1 MRLLPKRLVPARLR
15 GRGDRGSAEVGVAL
29 VAAAVVAGSLV
40 GTGVARTA
48 VEVTDGVTWLAD
60 SPTGQVVEINPATL
74 EPQSAALVGLPGQQ
88 LVLSQDRG
96 RLVVANKVTGAL
108 TSIDLAT
115 LLASGRRDA
124 APGDAVTV
132 LLDRGRAFL
141 VDRENGLVASID
153 PVTLATRG
161 RVWLAPKGLR
171 DATVDGKGS
180 IWVAS
185 GDDALTRLSWSD
197 ESLTFTSEESRTLTR
212 VGTSVR
218 LVAHERGVTAVS
230 PSTGAIVQ
238 VGTGHDLVSAAPQ
251 MRGPIQP
258 AQSSSST
265 LVPVSVP
272 GRDVVVIVRD
282 GAAVSEVQTGRL
294 NCPRPGAPVELHGV
308 VYVPCPTTGRV
319 IRLGGDG
326 AKAGPD
332 ILTGKG
338 APELVVDD
346 GALLVNVPGNTKGVR
361 VSADGTTTSFVR
373 FDEKLQPADVD
384 RDPTKDDEKAQDKAK
399 KDREEDRD
407 RPKKDPPR
415 YDPGAGG
422 LPTNAPEGPR
432 PTHTTT
438 RTGTTAPPATAAPP
452 ADGGG
457 TEPPSTPSAPAPSA
471 PVITDARASGAGSAA
486 VTWTQPGAAASAY
499 DVLVGGSVAATVSGS
514 TTSTTL
520 TGLATG
526 SAVQITVRGTFA
538 GGRTVVSAPAT
549 VTPAGAPGA
558 PGGVAMS
565 ETARSRTSV
574 TFAVSWNAAADNG
587 SAVTRYA
594 VSASGPHGSDAW
606 SGSTR
611 SASVTV
617 ACDAGQATCGTVSVS
632 VTAGNGVGTGP
643 AGSASAASSPTP
655 GLPLPEAGATVV
667 ASQSSEGAEDEF
679 DVERGTTLT
688 LAPPASWA
696 GFGGVCAVDY
706 TGPTTGP
713 STVPCNATSL
723 QVLSSRAA
731 EITRRSSHSVTLRA
745 YDPAAPGTVVRS
757 ATFSWSL
764 IWPYDMCG
772 TNGKI
777 CP

>member
-1 MRLLPKRLVPARLR
+1 MRLLPQRLVPARMR
-15 GRGDRGSAEVGVAL
+15 RAGDRGSAEIGVAL

-96 RLVVANKVTGAL
+96 RLVVANRATGAL

-124 APGDAVTV
+124 TPGDAVTV

-141 VDRENGLVASID
+141 VDRGVGLVASID
-153 PVTLATRG
+153 PVTLATQG

-171 DATVDGKGS
+171 DATIDGKGS
-180 IWVAS
+180 LWVAS
-185 GDDALTRLSWSD
+185 GDDALTRLTWSD
-197 ESLTFTSEESRTLTR
+197 ASLAFTSEESHALTR
-212 VGTSVR
+212 VGTTVR
-218 LVAHERGVTAVS
+218 LVAHEAGVTAVS

-251 MRGPIQP
+251 MRGRISP
-258 AQSSSST
+258 ALSSSSA

-272 GRDVVVIVRD
+272 ERDVVVIVRD
-282 GAAVSEVQTGRL
+282 GAKVSEVQTGAL
-294 NCPRPGAPVELHGV
+294 GCPRPGAPVELRGV

-319 IRLGGDG
+319 IRIDG
-326 AKAGPD
+326 NGSKAGPD

-338 APELVVDD
+338 VPELVVDD
-346 GALLVNVPGNTKGVR
+346 GALLVNVPGSSKGVK

-373 FDEKLQPADVD
+373 FDETIKPADVD
-384 RDPTKDDEKAQDKAK
+384 RDPKKDDKEAEEKAR

-415 YDPGAGG
+415 YDPGNGG
-422 LPTNAPEGPR
+422 LPTNAPDGPK
-432 PTHTTT
+432 PTRTTT
-438 RTGTTAPPATAAPP
+438 RTTSPSTNG
-452 ADGGG
+452 DGGS
-457 TEPPSTPSAPAPSA
+457 EPSPSAPAPAPALQA
-471 PVITDARASGAGSAA
+471 PVITDARATGSGSAA
-486 VTWTQPGAAASAY
+486 VTWTQPGPDARSY
-499 DVLVGGSVAATVSGS
+499 DVLVGGSVATTVSGS

-526 SAVQITVRGTFA
+526 STVQITVRGTFS
-538 GGRTVVSAPAT
+538 GGKTITSAPAA
-549 VTPAGAPGA
+549 VTPAGAPAA
-558 PGGVAMS
+558 PGGVALS

-587 SAVTRYA
+587 SPVTRYS
-594 VSASGPHGSDAW
+594 VSANGAHGSDSW

-617 ACDAGQATCGTVSVS
+617 PCDPGAASCGSVS
-632 VTAGNGVGTGP
+632 VAVTATNAVGTGS
-643 AGSASAASSPTP
+643 AGTASAAVSPTP
-655 GLPLPEAGATVV
+655 GLALPDAGAAVV
-667 ASQSSEGAEDEF
+667 ASQSSEGADDEF
-679 DVERGTTLT
+679 DDERTTTLS

-696 GFGGVCAVDY
+696 SFSGVCSIRY
-706 TGPTTGP
+706 TTGYTDGP
-713 STVPCNATSL
+713 GTVPCNATSV
-723 QVLSSRAA
+723 QVLSSRLSEAS
-731 EITRRSSHSVTLRA
+731 RRSNHGVVFRA
-745 YDPAAPGTVVRS
+745 YDPAAPATVVES
-757 ATFSWSL
+757 APYTWSL
-764 IWPYDMCG
+764 VWPLGDTCG

>member
-1 MRLLPKRLVPARLR
+1 MRLLPQRLLPARMR
-15 GRGDRGSAEVGVAL
+15 RAGDRGSAEIGVAL

-96 RLVVANKVTGAL
+96 RLVVANKATGAL

-124 APGDAVTV
+124 TPGDAVTV

-141 VDRENGLVASID
+141 VDRGVGLVASID
-153 PVTLATRG
+153 PVTLATQG

-171 DATVDGKGS
+171 DATIDGKGS
-180 IWVAS
+180 LWVAS
-185 GDDALTRLSWSD
+185 GDDALTRLTWSD
-197 ESLTFTSEESRTLTR
+197 ASLTFTSEESHALTR
-212 VGTSVR
+212 IGTSVR
-218 LVAHERGVTAVS
+218 LVAHEAGVTAVS

-251 MRGPIQP
+251 MRGTISP

-282 GAAVSEVQTGRL
+282 GAKVSEVQTAALG
-294 NCPRPGAPVELHGV
+294 CPRPGAPVELRGV

-319 IRLGGDG
+319 IRIDG
-326 AKAGPD
+326 NGSKAGPD

-346 GALLVNVPGNTKGVR
+346 GALLVNVPGSTKGVK

-373 FDEKLQPADVD
+373 FDESIKPADVD
-384 RDPTKDDEKAQDKAK
+384 RDPKKDDEEAEEKAR

-415 YDPGAGG
+415 YDPGTGG
-422 LPTNAPEGPR
+422 LPTNSPDGPR
-432 PTHTTT
+432 PTQTTT
-438 RTGTTAPPATAAPP
+438 RTTSPSTNG
-452 ADGGG
+452 DGGSD
-457 TEPPSTPSAPAPSA
+457 EPPTAPAPAFKA
-471 PVITDARASGAGSAA
+471 PVITDARATGSGSAA
-486 VTWTQPGAAASAY
+486 VTWTQPGPDAGSY
-499 DVLVGGSVAATVSGS
+499 DVLVGGSVATTVSGS
-514 TTSTTL
+514 TTSTTV
-520 TGLATG
+520 TGLSTG
-526 SAVQITVRGTFA
+526 STVQITVRATFA
-538 GGRTVVSAPAT
+538 GGKTTTSAPAA

-558 PGGVAMS
+558 PGGVALS

-574 TFAVSWNAAADNG
+574 TLAVSWNAAGDNG

-594 VSASGPHGSDAW
+594 VSASGAHGSDSW

-611 SASVTV
+611 SASVTLP
-617 ACDAGQATCGTVSVS
+617 CDAGATSCGSVSVS
-632 VTAGNGVGTGP
+632 VTATNAVGTGP
-643 AGSASAASSPTP
+643 AGTASASTSPTP
-655 GLPLPEAGATVV
+655 GLALPEPGATVV
-667 ASQSSEGAEDEF
+667 ASQVSEGADDEF
-679 DVERGTTLT
+679 DYERTTTLT

-696 GFGGVCAVDY
+696 GFSGVCSIGY
-706 TGPTTGP
+706 TTGNTTGPT
-713 STVPCNATSL
+713 SVPCNATSV
-723 QVLSSRAA
+723 QVTSSRAT
-731 EITRRSSHSVTLRA
+731 EMLRRSNHGVVFRA
-745 YDPAAPGTVVRS
+745 YDPVAPGTVVES
-757 ATFSWSL
+757 ATFTWSL
-764 IWPYDMCG
+764 VWPLGDQCG

>member
-1 MRLLPKRLVPARLR
+1 MRLLPKRLVPPRLR
-15 GRGDRGSAEVGVAL
+15 RNGDRGSAEIGVAL

-96 RLVVANKVTGAL
+96 RLVVMNRATGAL

-124 APGDAVTV
+124 TPGDAVRV
-132 LLDRGRAFL
+132 LLDHGRAFL
-141 VDRENGLVASID
+141 VDRGVGLVASID

-171 DATVDGKGS
+171 DATIDGKGS
-180 IWVAS
+180 LWVAS
-185 GDDALTRLSWSD
+185 GDDALTRLTWSD
-197 ESLTFTSEESRTLTR
+197 ASLTFTSEESHALTR
-212 VGTSVR
+212 VGTTVR
-218 LVAHERGVTAVS
+218 LVAHEAGVTAVS

-251 MRGPIQP
+251 MRGPISP
-258 AQSSSST
+258 AESSSST

-282 GAAVSEVQTGRL
+282 GARVSEVATGSL
-294 NCPRPGAPVELHGV
+294 GCPRPGAPVELRGV

-319 IRLGGDG
+319 IRIDG
-326 AKAGPD
+326 NGSKAGPD

-338 APELVVDD
+338 EPELVVDD
-346 GALLVNVPGNTKGVR
+346 GALLVNVPGSTKGVK

-373 FDEKLQPADVD
+373 FDETIKPADVD
-384 RDPTKDDEKAQDKAK
+384 RDPKKDDEKAEDKAR

-407 RPKKDPPR
+407 RPRKDPPR
-415 YDPGAGG
+415 YDPGGGG
-422 LPTNAPEGPR
+422 LPTNSPEGPK
-432 PTHTTT
+432 PTQTTT
-438 RTGTTAPPATAAPP
+438 RTTS
-452 ADGGG
+452 
-457 TEPPSTPSAPAPSA
+457 PSTNGGSDDPPSAPTPAPKA
-471 PVITDARASGAGSAA
+471 PVITDARASGSGSAA
-486 VTWTQPGAAASAY
+486 VTWTQPGPDATSY
-499 DVLVGGSVAATVSGS
+499 DVLVGGSVAATVPGS

-526 SAVQITVRGTFA
+526 STVQVTVRGTFA
-538 GGRTVVSAPAT
+538 GGRTVTSAPAA

-558 PGGVAMS
+558 PGGVALS
-565 ETARSRTSV
+565 ETARSRTSA
-574 TFAVSWNAAADNG
+574 TFAVSWNAAGDNG
-587 SAVTRYA
+587 SPVTRYA
-594 VSASGPHGSDAW
+594 VSANGAHGSDSW

-617 ACDAGQATCGTVSVS
+617 PCDPGAASCGSVSVS
-632 VTAGNGVGTGP
+632 VTATNAVGTGA
-643 AGSASAASSPTP
+643 AGTASAAVSPTP
-655 GLPLPEAGATVV
+655 GMALPDAGATIVT
-667 ASQSSEGAEDEF
+667 SQSSEGADDEF
-679 DVERGTTLT
+679 DYERTTTLS

-696 GFGGVCAVDY
+696 GFGGVCSIRY
-706 TGPTTGP
+706 TTGNTTGP
-713 STVPCNATSL
+713 DTVPCNATSV
-723 QVLSSRAA
+723 QVTSSRAT
-731 EITRRSSHSVTLRA
+731 EMLRRSNHGVVFRA
-745 YDPAAPGTVVRS
+745 YDPVAPGTVVES
-757 ATFSWSL
+757 ATYTWSL
-764 IWPYDMCG
+764 VWPLGDQCG

>member
-1 MRLLPKRLVPARLR
+1 MRLLPQRLVPPMLR
-15 GRGDRGSAEVGVAL
+15 RSRDRGSAEIGVAL

-60 SPTGQVVEINPATL
+60 SPTGQVVEINPSTL

-96 RLVVANKVTGAL
+96 RLVVANRATGAL

-124 APGDAVTV
+124 TPGDAVTV
-132 LLDRGRAFL
+132 LLDHGRAFL
-141 VDRENGLVASID
+141 VDRGVGLVASID

-171 DATVDGKGS
+171 DATIDGKGS
-180 IWVAS
+180 MWVAS
-185 GDDALTRLSWSD
+185 GDDALTRLTWS
-197 ESLTFTSEESRTLTR
+197 EASLAFTSEETHALTR
-212 VGTSVR
+212 VGTTVR

-251 MRGPIQP
+251 MRGPISP
-258 AQSSSST
+258 AQSSSSS

-272 GRDVVVIVRD
+272 ERDVVVIVRD
-282 GAAVSEVQTGRL
+282 GATVSEVRTAALG
-294 NCPRPGAPVELHGV
+294 CPRPGAPVELHGV
-308 VYVPCPTTGRV
+308 VYVPCPSTGRV
-319 IRLGGDG
+319 IRLDGNG

-346 GALLVNVPGNTKGVR
+346 GALLVNVPGSTKGVK

-373 FDEKLQPADVD
+373 FDETIKPADVD
-384 RDPTKDDEKAQDKAK
+384 RDPAKDDKKAEEKAK
-399 KDREEDRD
+399 KDREKDRD

-415 YDPGAGG
+415 YDPGSGG
-422 LPTNAPEGPR
+422 LPTNTPDGPK
-432 PTHTTT
+432 PTHTST
-438 RTGTTAPPATAAPP
+438 RTTTPTP
-452 ADGGG
+452 GG
-457 TEPPSTPSAPAPSA
+457 TGGSEEPPSAPTPAPKA
-471 PVITDARASGAGSAA
+471 PVITDARATGSGSAS
-486 VTWTQPGAAASAY
+486 VTWTQPGAGASSY
-499 DVLVGGSVAATVSGS
+499 DVLVGGSVAVTVSGS

-526 SAVQITVRGTFA
+526 STVQITVRGTYA
-538 GGRTVVSAPAT
+538 GGRTVASAPAA

-558 PGGVAMS
+558 PGGVALS
-565 ETARSRTSV
+565 ETARSRTSA
-574 TFAVSWNAAADNG
+574 TFAVSWNAAGDNG

-594 VSASGPHGSDAW
+594 VSATGAHGSDTW

-617 ACDAGQATCGTVSVS
+617 PCDSGSASCGSVSVS
-632 VTAGNGVGTGP
+632 VTATNAVGTGP
-643 AGSASAASSPTP
+643 AGTASAAVSPTP
-655 GLPLPEAGATVV
+655 GLALPPAGATVV
-667 ASQSSEGAEDEF
+667 ASQVSEGADDEF
-679 DVERGTTLT
+679 DYERVTTLT
-688 LAPPASWA
+688 LTPPAGWA
-696 GFGGVCAVDY
+696 SFGGVCSVRY
-706 TGPTTGP
+706 TTAYTSGPA
-713 STVPCNATSL
+713 TVPCSATSL
-723 QVLSSRAA
+723 QVTSTRLSEAS
-731 EITRRSSHSVTLRA
+731 RRSNHGVVIRA
-745 YDPAAPGTVVRS
+745 YDPATPGTYVES
-757 ATFSWSL
+757 ATFTWSL
-764 IWPYDMCG
+764 VWPIDVCG
-772 TNGKI
+772 TGGKI